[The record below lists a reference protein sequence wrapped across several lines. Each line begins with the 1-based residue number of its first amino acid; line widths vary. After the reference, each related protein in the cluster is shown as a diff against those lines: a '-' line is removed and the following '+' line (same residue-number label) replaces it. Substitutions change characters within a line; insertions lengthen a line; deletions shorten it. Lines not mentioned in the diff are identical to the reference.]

1 MKTNGIRGNRVL
13 RTVLALAAA
22 AGISAQGQALAQNAT
37 DSVKQDGVEIS
48 PRDYSFGN
56 VDGSVDVLHGQFT
69 LYNRGSDDV
78 RLTEVVPACHC
89 TRVKWSDESVA
100 PGDSCVIAF
109 DYSIDAYSTSFSK
122 NIMVMTSRSEDPL
135 TLTVS
140 GRVVESDLSL
150 AQKYPFLHGVLG
162 LEKEVVTIKKV
173 YKGETGVEIV
183 RLANRSGK
191 AVDVAVGECSDG
203 VSAEMIKSRIAP
215 KGEGFLR
222 VKVSPEGKWGW
233 NEYSVTPIIN
243 GEVAEPVKVRAMR
256 VPDFRNADAKTQ
268 DEGPYP
274 LLSSNRLTIN
284 VPRGQK
290 SGSAKLG
297 LENVSKAELEIYA
310 AQVPDERFK
319 VSFEGRVAANAST
332 SLGVSVDVSGLSA
345 GTYYAKLYL
354 ITNSAALPVSE
365 VNVIYEVK

>member
-1 MKTNGIRGNRVL
+1 MKTNGIRGNRTL

-191 AVDVAVGECSDG
+191 VVDVTVGECSEG
-203 VSAEMIKSRIAP
+203 VSAEMVKKEIAP
-215 KGEGFLR
+215 GGEGFLR
-222 VKVSPEGKWGW
+222 VKVSSEGKWGW
-233 NEYSVTPIIN
+233 NEYSVTPVVD
-243 GEVAEPVKVRAMR
+243 GESVEPVKVRAMI
-256 VPDFRNADAKTQ
+256 VPDYRKADDKMQ
-268 DEGPYP
+268 REGPYP
-274 LLSSNRLTIN
+274 LLSSSTLRISA
-284 VPRGQK
+284 VSGQK
-290 SGSAKLG
+290 SASAKLS
-297 LENVSKAELEIYA
+297 LENVSNAQMEIFA
-310 AQVPDERFK
+310 AQVPDSRFK
-319 VSFEGRVAANAST
+319 VTFPGRVAANATALLSV
-332 SLGVSVDVSGLSA
+332 SLDASGLEP
-345 GTYYAKLYL
+345 GKYNAKLYI
-354 ITNSAALPVSE
+354 ITNSPAAPVSE
-365 VNVIYEVK
+365 VSIVYDVR